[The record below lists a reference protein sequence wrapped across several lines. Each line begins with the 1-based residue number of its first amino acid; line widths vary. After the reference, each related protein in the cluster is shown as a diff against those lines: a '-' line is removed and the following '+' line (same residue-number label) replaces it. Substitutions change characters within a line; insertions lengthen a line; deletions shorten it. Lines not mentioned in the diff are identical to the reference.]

1 MEFEFIL
8 EIVNAALG
16 VVVIVFAAQVV
27 RSVKGGMLEHVWKYV
42 GVAGLFFGT
51 MEIIGLIDSMKI
63 LANSAVDIEI
73 IRELAEFA
81 AIATLVISLM
91 KAKKIF
97 KI

>member
-1 MEFEFIL
+1 MEFEFIV
-8 EIVNAALG
+8 EVINAALG
-16 VVVIVFAAQVV
+16 VVVIVLAAEVM
-27 RSVKGGMLEHVWKYV
+27 RSVKGGMLENVWKYV

-51 MEIIGLIDSMKI
+51 MEIVGLIDSMKI